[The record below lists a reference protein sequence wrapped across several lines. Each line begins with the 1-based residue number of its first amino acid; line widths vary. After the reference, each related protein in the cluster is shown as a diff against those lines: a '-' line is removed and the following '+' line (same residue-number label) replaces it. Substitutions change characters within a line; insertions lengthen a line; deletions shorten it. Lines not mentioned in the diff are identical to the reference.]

1 MIWKRTTGLHGENGA
16 RRAAKIDC
24 EIDLRSF
31 TFTLVTRPLK
41 GVEAMPL
48 SRNIFQKYHRAIMA
62 SAASVARLFLV
73 FIGALAIT
81 LAVAQANSVS
91 GSATQPA
98 RSSSLGITDEPFALH
113 EGLIRE
119 LRKGGYVIFIRHGA
133 VQPGTIDNRTTGEW
147 WKNCQRTQRTNAT
160 ALPAAQAIGVAL
172 KTQRVVVSDVQTSEF
187 CRAFDTGVFL
197 GLSLPTRN
205 AALNAITAFES
216 QRRSL
221 ADQAGGIIN
230 LISTVPPSGM
240 NRILVGHALS
250 PTIVHPLFAHLE
262 EGHTLVFKPEGGAR
276 FHFVASISPGQWQFI
291 GKQLI
296 SDGQQFVVQAS
307 LPQGSAQIAQPGPP
321 QVLQP
326 SQAPAQPQP
335 PLIDPNRELKSLAL
349 LQALRAG
356 GFNLYMRHAQATV
369 GTDQDLLKVPT
380 WWENCMIQRN
390 ISDVGRAQAKKV
402 GDAIKQLRLPVAE
415 IKVSQF
421 CRVRDTAIS
430 MALGPVEITE
440 ALNHQIG
447 QREGTD
453 VYAMRFK
460 LLTTTPSNRSNTL
473 MISHTHGSPRAEERV
488 MSGIQE
494 AEIVIYLPDGK
505 GNAEPVARIAPA
517 EWDSLISLDKSN
529 PSAAQTTKGK

>member
-1 MIWKRTTGLHGENGA
+1 MNGSS
-16 RRAAKIDC
+16 
-24 EIDLRSF
+24 LYF
-31 TFTLVTRPLK
+31 
-41 GVEAMPL
+41 
-48 SRNIFQKYHRAIMA
+48 SR
-62 SAASVARLFLV
+62 SVAGAAPPSRANFHAGLFS
-73 FIGALAIT
+73 GAIVT
-81 LAVAQANSVS
+81 LFSHLLFCNAAVAQAIPTDRRLTTANAVVTPSTTVPDA
-91 GSATQPA
+91 ATPA
-98 RSSSLGITDEPFALH
+98 SPLVIADAAFALH
-113 EGLIRE
+113 EGLVRE

-133 VQPGTIDNRTTGEW
+133 VQPGTVDSRANGDW
-147 WKNCQRTQRTNAT
+147 WKNCARTQRTNAT

-172 KTQRVVVSDVQTSEF
+172 NAQRIVVSDVQTSEF
-187 CRAFDTGVFL
+187 CRAYDTGVFL
-197 GLSLPTRN
+197 GLSVPTRN

-216 QRRSL
+216 QKRSS
-221 ADQAGGIIN
+221 ADQAGGIIK
-230 LISTVPPSGM
+230 LISTMPPSGQ
-240 NRILVGHALS
+240 NRILVGHTLP
-250 PTIVHPLFAHLE
+250 PTIVHPLFAHLQ

-307 LPQGSAQIAQPGPP
+307 LPQGSAQIAQQGAP

-326 SQAPAQPQP
+326 ATVPQP
-335 PLIDPNRELKSLAL
+335 TQPPFIDPARELKSLAL
-349 LQALRAG
+349 IQALRAG

-369 GTDQDLLKVPT
+369 GTDLDLLKVPT

-430 MALGPVEITE
+430 MAMGPMEITE

-453 VYAMRFK
+453 VSLMRFK
-460 LLTTTPSNRSNTL
+460 LLASTPPKGGNTV
-473 MISHTHGSPRAEERV
+473 MISHTHGSPRTEERV
-488 MSGIQE
+488 LGAIQE
-494 AEIVIYLPDGK
+494 AEIVVYLPDGK
-505 GNAEPVARIAPA
+505 GGAEPVARIPPA
-517 EWDSLISLDKSN
+517 EWDNLILLASGRNVPPVTPIANKDK
-529 PSAAQTTKGK
+529 

>member
-1 MIWKRTTGLHGENGA
+1 
-16 RRAAKIDC
+16 
-24 EIDLRSF
+24 
-31 TFTLVTRPLK
+31 
-41 GVEAMPL
+41 MPL
-48 SRNIFQKYHRAIMA
+48 SSNIFQKYCRAIIA
-62 SAASVARLFLV
+62 SAASGTRLLLV
-73 FIGALAIT
+73 FIGALTTT
-81 LAVAQANSVS
+81 LAAAQVTSVS
-91 GSATQPA
+91 GAPNNIPAVTQTA
-98 RSSSLGITDEPFALH
+98 RSSNLGITDEPFALH
-113 EGLIRE
+113 EGLVRE

-133 VQPGTIDNRTTGEW
+133 VQPGTVDNRTNGEW
-147 WKNCQRTQRTNAT
+147 WKNCERTQRTNAT

-187 CRAFDTGVFL
+187 CRAYDTGVFL
-197 GLSLPTRN
+197 GLSVPTRN
-205 AALNAITAFES
+205 GALNAITAFES

-230 LISTVPPSGM
+230 LISTAPPSGM

-307 LPQGSAQIAQPGPP
+307 LPQGSAQIAQQGAP

-326 SQAPAQPQP
+326 SQAQTPQP

-349 LQALRAG
+349 IQALRAG

-369 GTDQDLLKVPT
+369 GTDQDLLKVPI

-390 ISDVGRAQAKKV
+390 MSDFGRAQAKKV
-402 GDAIKQLRLPVAE
+402 GDAIKELRLPVAE

-453 VYAMRFK
+453 VNVMRYK
-460 LLTTTPSNRSNTL
+460 LLTTTPPKGSNTL

-488 MSGIQE
+488 MGGIQE
-494 AEIVIYLPDGK
+494 AEIVVFLPDGK

-517 EWDSLISLDKSN
+517 EWDNLILLDKSN